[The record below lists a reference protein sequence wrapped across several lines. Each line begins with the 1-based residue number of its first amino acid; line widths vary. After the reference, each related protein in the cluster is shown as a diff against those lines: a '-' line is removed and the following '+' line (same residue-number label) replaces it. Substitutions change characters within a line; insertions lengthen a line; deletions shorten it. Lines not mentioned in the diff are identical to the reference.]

1 MGESLAHDKNM
12 IDFSV
17 GREQAYYVCVH
28 NFFHGLVQITDFVT
42 SESLNG
48 PQTLIC

>member
-1 MGESLAHDKNM
+1 MGESLAHDKN
-12 IDFSV
+12 IINFSV
-17 GREQAYYVCVH
+17 GTEQTYRVHVH
-28 NFFHGLVQITDFVT
+28 NFFHGFVQITDFVT